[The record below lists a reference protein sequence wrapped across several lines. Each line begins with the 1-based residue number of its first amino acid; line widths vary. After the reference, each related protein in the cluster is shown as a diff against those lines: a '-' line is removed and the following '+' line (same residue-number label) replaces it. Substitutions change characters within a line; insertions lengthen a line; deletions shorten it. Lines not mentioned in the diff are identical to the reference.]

1 MRIRTLL
8 LESTAA
14 LTVIGGAQAVV
25 GSAQAADKVVK
36 PAPVQYVQVCDAYG
50 LGYFIIPGQ
59 KDTCLRIQGQV
70 QFQINFHSRDT
81 VFYSSSTTSWHDAG
95 WDFQS
100 QGQLTFT
107 AKRQTDHGPLTGVI
121 RLTGPSSNSQS
132 IQLGTS
138 FSSTQTA
145 LGNVTSTGTATATV
159 PSTNTAAPT

>member
-1 MRIRTLL
+1 MKIRTLL

-50 LGYFIIPGQ
+50 LGYFILPGQ
-59 KDTCLRIQGQV
+59 KDVCLRFQGQV
-70 QFQINFHSRDT
+70 QFQINFHTRST
-81 VFYSSSTTSWHDAG
+81 VFYASSSTSWHDAG

-107 AKRQTDHGPLTGVI
+107 AKRQTDHGPLTGVV
-121 RLTGPSSNSQS
+121 RLTGTSSNSQN
-132 IQLGTS
+132 IQIGTGATAGRTAVDRYVQVDRVWLQLGNFKVGYDS
-138 FSSTQTA
+138 
-145 LGNVTSTGTATATV
+145 
-159 PSTNTAAPT
+159 